1 MLIVIRIIADEALER
16 SSVVANCAMN
26 RERSLTG
33 SNGYGRE
40 LGIDVLT
47 ILLDQL
53 ARAPAVR
60 WLDLCCGTGRALVE
74 AAARLDEHG
83 VADRVEI
90 LGVDLVDHFAGPP
103 RPPTLQLL
111 TASVTS
117 WTPAGPFDLITSVHG
132 LHYVGDKLGALT
144 RAASWLT
151 DDGLFVANL
160 DTRGVLHPDGTPIGP
175 TLTAELRRRVG
186 GGISA
191 AAPHRSG
198 REDLSSSGSC
208 RSVVRS
214 WRSTSS
220 ARTGGARVLRRRPAM
235 PMPVCRCAP
244 DACISV

>member
-1 MLIVIRIIADEALER
+1 
-16 SSVVANCAMN
+16 MN

-53 ARAPAVR
+53 AHTPAIR

-74 AAARLDEHG
+74 ATARLDEHG

-103 RPPTLQLL
+103 RPPTLQLV
-111 TASVTS
+111 TASVTN

-160 DTRGVLHPDGTPIGP
+160 DTRSILHPDGTSIGP
-175 TLTAELRRRVG
+175 TLTAELRRQGFSYRP
-186 GGISA
+186 A
-191 AAPHRSG
+191 
-198 REDLSSSGSC
+198 
-208 RSVVRS
+208 
-214 WRSTSS
+214 
-220 ARTGGARVLRRRPAM
+220 RRRISRRGHGIVQMPYRYLGADDQAGPNYTGQPA
-235 PMPVCRCAP
+235 VHSFYALNG
-244 DACISV
+244 